1 MSTEKRADRSAA
13 RGSRALSVTSAGTSS
28 VAPTCPQRSS
38 GVRRA
43 RLWRRHLH
51 APPASR
57 APRACDEL
65 VNSEVVSQYTGGARA
80 SSLSGGLLPPPSYR
94 RGSETVF
101 AARRRPSL
109 RRPPARRGALSVLCS
124 RVLSGALGCS
134 RAISS
139 LATSGNLWQPRAISR
154 SLAQSRLLA
163 AQREGERDSVHQAEA
178 APATCSMCMCMC
190 MCVAVAC
197 AREHEHAHVHVHVH
211 DHVHVRG
218 CGVREGRGPQC

>member
-80 SSLSGGLLPPPSYR
+80 SSLSGGLLLPPSYR

-124 RVLSGALGCS
+124 RVLSGALGRS
-134 RAISS
+134 PLWQP
-139 LATSGNLWQPRAISR
+139 LATSGNLAQSHAVSR
-154 SLAQSRLLA
+154 SLACSPPSGRESGTACTRLRPRLRHVA
-163 AQREGERDSVHQAEA
+163 CACACACAWLWRARGNMNMHMYMIMHMH
-178 APATCSMCMCMC
+178 MCMCMTC
-190 MCVAVAC
+190 AC
-197 AREHEHAHVHVHVH
+197 A
-211 DHVHVRG
+211 
-218 CGVREGRGPQC
+218 

>member
-65 VNSEVVSQYTGGARA
+65 VHSEVVSQYTGGARA

-109 RRPPARRGALSVLCS
+109 RRPPRSPRASLGAMLSGALGCS
-124 RVLSGALGCS
+124 RVLSGALGQS

-139 LATSGNLWQPRAISR
+139 LVTSGNLVPSRAISR

-163 AQREGERDSVHQAEA
+163 AQREGERDRVHQAEA
-178 APATCSMCMCMC
+178 APATC
-190 MCVAVAC
+190 AC
-197 AREHEHAHVHVHVH
+197 ACA
-211 DHVHVRG
+211 
-218 CGVREGRGPQC
+218 

>member
-65 VNSEVVSQYTGGARA
+65 ANSEVFSQYTGGARA

-109 RRPPARRGALSVLCS
+109 RRPPARRGALSGAMLSGALGRS
-124 RVLSGALGCS
+124 RVLSGDL
-134 RAISS
+134 
-139 LATSGNLWQPRAISR
+139 LSGHLWQPRAVSR
-154 SLAQSRLLA
+154 NLTQSCAVSPARRPVGGRA
-163 AQREGERDSVHQAEA
+163 GPR
-178 APATCSMCMCMC
+178 AP
-190 MCVAVAC
+190 
-197 AREHEHAHVHVHVH
+197 
-211 DHVHVRG
+211 G
-218 CGVREGRGPQC
+218 